1 MPKQTPPVWEANK
14 SASKNAARKLPGL
27 AVLYFKAGRRLA
39 ERRAALEALHQFRLE
54 TKRFRYTLELFR
66 SCYGKVLDE
75 RLASL
80 WKIQDL
86 LGEINDCVA
95 AQNLLGR
102 KQKSLAQF
110 LQRRIARKKRALTR
124 YWHASFDAA
133 GQERRWSDYLER
145 FARSR

>member
-1 MPKQTPPVWEANK
+1 
-14 SASKNAARKLPGL
+14 
-27 AVLYFKAGRRLA
+27 
-39 ERRAALEALHQFRLE
+39 
-54 TKRFRYTLELFR
+54 
-66 SCYGKVLDE
+66 VLDE

-110 LQRRIARKKRALTR
+110 LQRRIARKKRELSR
-124 YWHASFDAA
+124 YWQGSFDAA
-133 GQERRWSDYLER
+133 GQERWSDYLER